1 MGYRF
6 FWPSTCNIYDN
17 VQTMPEIL
25 TKYFGTVEY
34 READVLQFPAGLPGF
49 EEQSQFLA
57 IEPPAN
63 APLIFLQSVRLPG
76 LCFLALPMQGV
87 DSDYRLA
94 ITRED
99 LASLELDTSRQP
111 RIGEE
116 IGCFAVIVVAETGH
130 ISANLLAPI
139 VVNLA
144 NRRGVQAIRIDTV
157 YSHQHLLTEAL
168 CS

>member
-1 MGYRF
+1 
-6 FWPSTCNIYDN
+6 
-17 VQTMPEIL
+17 MPEIL

-34 READVLQFPAGLPGF
+34 READILQFPAGLPGF

-57 IEPPAN
+57 IEPPAD
-63 APLIFLQSVRLPG
+63 APLTFLQSVRLPR

-87 DSDYRLA
+87 DPNYRLA

-99 LASLELDTSRQP
+99 LASLHLDTSQQP
-111 RIGEE
+111 RIGQE
-116 IGCFAVIVVAETGH
+116 IGCFAVIVVAENGH

-144 NRRGVQAIRIDTV
+144 NRTAVQAIRIDTV
-157 YSHQHLLTEAL
+157 YSHQHALTEAL